1 MSESTNVVDAVRI
14 YYEGRLQEFGAI
26 ARGVDWNSA
35 ESQANRFD
43 ELVPADAIG
52 SMASILDYG
61 CGYGALFTYLR
72 DREWSGQYCGYD
84 VAPSMTAAARQLN
97 PEVAEFVDEAPARP
111 FERTVASGLFNVR
124 LDFDDDVWHSYITT
138 ALDSMWELTTGA
150 MAFNMLTSHSD
161 ADRRRQDLYYGDPGR
176 YLNHC
181 LARYSRHGRL
191 HHGYGLYEFTIEVH
205 R

>member
-1 MSESTNVVDAVRI
+1 VSESTNVLDAVRI

-43 ELVPADAIG
+43 ELVPADALG
-52 SMASILDYG
+52 STTSLLDYG
-61 CGYGALFTYLR
+61 CGYGALLPYLR
-72 DREWSGQYCGYD
+72 DRGWSGLYCGYD
-84 VAPSMTAAARQLN
+84 VSPSMTAAARQLN
-97 PEVAEFVDEAPARP
+97 PDVAEFVDEAPAQP

-124 LDFDDDVWHSYITT
+124 LHFDDDVWHSYITT
-138 ALDSMWELTTGA
+138 ALDTMWELTTGA

-161 ADRRRQDLYYGDPGR
+161 ADHRRQDLYYGDPGR

-181 LARYSRHGRL
+181 LARYSRHARL
-191 HHGYGLYEFTIEVH
+191 HHGYGLYEFTIEV
-205 R
+205 RR